1 MRTPGHRRIVIL
13 TVFAEEAV
21 REAEFAGAEV
31 GGAAAVAWEQLLFAG
46 GLWRHCAIVLK
57 PPAIEEV
64 GHRGE
69 QVPNSVEEL
78 GIGSQGPEDQED
90 GHGAEPHGGV
100 SCQSGLTLDTMMIV
114 WPVCTPLHAIRSR
127 HEALPGPGVCHHYR
141 HNIWEITSPI
151 SPLTG
156 RGKIGSRSSYYAG

>member
-1 MRTPGHRRIVIL
+1 M
-13 TVFAEEAV
+13 AEEAV
-21 REAEFAGAEV
+21 REAEFAGAQV
-31 GGAAAVAWEQLLFAG
+31 GVSAAVTWEQLLFAG

-90 GHGAEPHGGV
+90 GHGSELPHDSGV

-114 WPVCTPLHAIRSR
+114 WPCLHSAPR
-127 HEALPGPGVCHHYR
+127 HTLSA
-141 HNIWEITSPI
+141 
-151 SPLTG
+151 
-156 RGKIGSRSSYYAG
+156 RGTAWSRSLPPLPP